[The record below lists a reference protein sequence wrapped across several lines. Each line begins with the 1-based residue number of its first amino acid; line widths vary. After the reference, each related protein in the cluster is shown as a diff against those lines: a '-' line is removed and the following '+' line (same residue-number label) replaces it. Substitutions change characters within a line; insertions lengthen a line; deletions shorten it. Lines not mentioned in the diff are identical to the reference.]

1 MIGMIGMV
9 TRQKTLGTLIDCR
22 GVGLHSGFEAGLVLK
37 PADVNSGIRIVRTDL
52 MNGAREIVADWRGV
66 SSTRLATTVANDHGA
81 SVGTI
86 EHLMA
91 ALAGCEIDNVV
102 VEIGGPEIPA
112 MDGSAAPFVS
122 LIERA
127 GIVEQDAARRTV
139 KILKPVSVGDD
150 ARSVSIVPAERFS
163 IDFEIAFAETVI
175 DRQRYRFEPA
185 AGGFRSE
192 ISRARTF
199 GMEKDIHE
207 LQRNGYGRGGSLGN
221 TVVVGAGGV
230 LNEGGLR
237 YRDEFVRHKILDC
250 LGDLYLAGAPLL
262 GAVRAYRSG
271 HELNNRLLRTLFAD
285 ETAWTMVDAAAPGES
300 VIR

>member
-1 MIGMIGMV
+1 MV
-9 TRQKTLGTLIDCR
+9 VRQKTIGASIECR
-22 GVGLHSGFEAGLVLK
+22 DVGLHSGHEVSLALK
-37 PADVNSGIRIVRTDL
+37 PADANSGIRVVRTDL

-66 SSTRLATTVANDHGA
+66 SSTRLATTIANDRGA
-81 SVGTI
+81 VVGTI

-102 VEIGGPEIPA
+102 VEIDGSEIPA

-122 LIERA
+122 LIEEV
-127 GIVEQDAARRTV
+127 GIVEQDAARRMV
-139 KILKPVSVGDD
+139 KVLKSVSVGDD
-150 ARSVSIVPAERFS
+150 ASSVSITPAERFS
-163 IDFEIAFAETVI
+163 IDFEIAFAATAI

-185 AGGFRSE
+185 GGGFRSE

-199 GMEKDIHE
+199 GMEQDVDDL
-207 LQRNGYGRGGSLGN
+207 LQSGYGRGGSLKN
-221 TVVVGAGGV
+221 TVVVGVDGI
-230 LNEGGLR
+230 LNEDGLR

-250 LGDLYLAGAPLL
+250 FGDLYLAGAPLL

-285 ETAWTMVDAAAPGES
+285 ETAWTMVDATAPGEAA
-300 VIR
+300 IG

>member
-1 MIGMIGMV
+1 MV
-9 TRQKTLGTLIDCR
+9 VRQKTLGTSIECR
-22 GVGLHSGFEAGLVLK
+22 GVGLHSGSKVGLVLR
-37 PADVNSGIRIVRTDL
+37 PGAANSGIRIVRTDL
-52 MNGAREIVADWRGV
+52 MNGAREILADWRGV
-66 SSTRLATTVANDHGA
+66 SNTRLATTLANDHGA
-81 SVGTI
+81 AVGTV

-91 ALAGCEIDNVV
+91 ALAGCQIDNAV
-102 VEIGGPEIPA
+102 VEIDGAEIPA

-122 LIERA
+122 LIEKA

-150 ARSVSIVPAERFS
+150 TSSVSIIPAERFS
-163 IDFEIAFAETVI
+163 IDFEIAFAATAI

-199 GMEKDIHE
+199 GMERDIDE
-207 LQRNGYGRGGSLGN
+207 LLRNGYGRGGSLNN
-221 TVVVGAGGV
+221 TVVVGADGV
-230 LNEGGLR
+230 LNEDGLR

-250 LGDLYLAGAPLL
+250 FGDLYLAGAPLL

-285 ETAWTMVDAAAPGES
+285 ETAWTIIDAAPPDEA